1 MLFRLMIGALSLIAT
16 PLLAAEPADRSTP
29 RLRENGPA
37 ITPEQAVA
45 LSAAALGDA
54 LLAPGHPPVTEV
66 TVGPVG
72 MEPPTPPGMPHSTRI
87 QLYLKP
93 VGSEKTGFCERVIA
107 TVYLAPVNPLKDGHL
122 PASSAARIS
131 TRTVYRWVGPP
142 QNGVTCTASK
152 YQFFY
157 VKPEAEDQALEAVH
171 LLGLA
176 SQDANLGRRISFP
189 MSVEDRLGPRM
200 LAYQRQHPEIA
211 SNPEPK
217 IITNAKK
224 ALASLP
230 IGAVS
235 FSGLAST
242 ASPDVLRPSDRTNK
256 IGTGRRAMT
265 IFLGGDWVVGLIISG
280 GQIKMM
286 RIVREIPA
294 PF

>member
-1 MLFRLMIGALSLIAT
+1 MPFRLMLVALPLIAT
-16 PLLAAEPADRSTP
+16 PLSAAEPAERSTT

-87 QLYLKP
+87 ELYLKP
-93 VGSEKTGFCERVIA
+93 VRSGKTGFCERVIA
-107 TVYLAPVNPLKDGHL
+107 SVYLAPVSRLNDGHL
-122 PASSAARIS
+122 PASPAARIS
-131 TRTVYRWVGPP
+131 VRTAYRWVGTP
-142 QNGVTCTASK
+142 QNGVICTASK
-152 YQFFY
+152 HQFFWA
-157 VKPEAEDQALEAVH
+157 KPETKNQALEAVH

-176 SQDANLGRRISFP
+176 SQDAKLGRRISFP
-189 MSVEDRLGPRM
+189 VSVEDRLGPRM
-200 LAYQRQHPEIA
+200 LAYERQHPEIA
-211 SNPEPK
+211 RDPELK

-230 IGAVS
+230 VGAVS

-242 ASPDVLRPSDRTNK
+242 AYPDVLRPSDRTDN
-256 IGTGRRAMT
+256 IGTKQRAMT
-265 IFLGGDWVVGLIISG
+265 IFLGDVWSVGLIISG
-280 GQIKMM
+280 GQIKLM
-286 RIVREIPA
+286 RLVREIPA